1 MYRVQKD
8 LLVER
13 VKLVQKETRYVSHSC
28 LLCMHIH
35 DPVHRLPSVMNGTK
49 GDMGNVGPQGDR
61 GDRGPKGFMGQ
72 KGEMGDN
79 GTMGDQGPQGMYII
93 ASWAGPNDYV
103 SLCSRDVG

>member
-1 MYRVQKD
+1 
-8 LLVER
+8 
-13 VKLVQKETRYVSHSC
+13 
-28 LLCMHIH
+28 MHIH

-49 GDMGNVGPQGDR
+49 GDMGDVGPQGDR